1 MQTLVIE
8 GYLAAD
14 PSILSAQG
22 SGKKR
27 ASFRVLETTR
37 FRRGDGTPGE
47 RTTGFNCVCF
57 NETTAEKYIEPFAR
71 KGSRVVIQGHVE
83 NDTWTGKDGVEH
95 FDLRLIVA
103 DIRLKNRRDRAE
115 GDGPAQPLQVQE
127 PAGGYDLNDD
137 IPF

>member
-22 SGKKR
+22 SGRKR

-37 FRRGDGTPGE
+37 YRRADGEQGE

-57 NETTAEKYIEPFAR
+57 SEATTENYIAPYAR
-71 KGSRVVIQGHVE
+71 KGSRVVIHGHVE
-83 NDTWTGKDGVEH
+83 NDSWTGKDGVEH
-95 FDLRLIVA
+95 FDLRVVV
-103 DIRLKNRRDRAE
+103 DDMRLKNRRASAAREADKDDAYVSE
-115 GDGPAQPLQVQE
+115 
-127 PAGGYDLNDD
+127 AGAAVLDDD

>member
-22 SGKKR
+22 SGHKR

-37 FRRGDGTPGE
+37 YRRADGEQGE

-57 NETTAEKYIEPFAR
+57 NEATAENYIAPYAR
-71 KGSRVVIQGHVE
+71 KGSRVILQGHVE
-83 NDTWTGKDGVEH
+83 NDSWTGKDGVEH
-95 FDLRLIVA
+95 YDLRVVV
-103 DIRLKNRRDRAE
+103 DDMRLKNRRDAPSNRELAA
-115 GDGPAQPLQVQE
+115 GDAGPDA
-127 PAGGYDLNDD
+127 ASGYDLNDD

>member
-22 SGKKR
+22 SGRKR

-37 FRRGDGTPGE
+37 YRRADGEQGE

-57 NETTAEKYIEPFAR
+57 NEATAENYIAPYAR

-83 NDTWTGKDGVEH
+83 NDSWTGKDGVEH
-95 FDLRLIVA
+95 FDLRVVV
-103 DIRLKNRRDRAE
+103 DDMRLKNRRD
-115 GDGPAQPLQVQE
+115 PAANREP
-127 PAGGYDLNDD
+127 PAGDAGRDAATGYDLNDD

>member
-14 PSILSAQG
+14 PSILAAQG
-22 SGKKR
+22 SGRKR

-37 FRRGDGTPGE
+37 YRRSDGEPGE

-57 NETTAEKYIEPFAR
+57 NEATTENYIAPYAR

-83 NDTWTGKDGVEH
+83 NDSWTGKDGVEH
-95 FDLRLIVA
+95 FDLRVVV
-103 DIRLKNRRDRAE
+103 DDMRLKNRRVPASREADA
-115 GDGPAQPLQVQE
+115 GDAYVSE
-127 PAGGYDLNDD
+127 AGAAALDDD

>member
-14 PSILSAQG
+14 PSIFSAQS
-22 SGKKR
+22 SGRKR

-37 FRRGDGTPGE
+37 YRRADGEQAE

-57 NETTAEKYIEPFAR
+57 NEATTENYIAPYAR
-71 KGSRVVIQGHVE
+71 KGSRVIIQGHVE
-83 NDTWTGKDGVEH
+83 NDSWTGKDGVEH
-95 FDLRLIVA
+95 YDLRVVVG
-103 DIRLKNRRDRAE
+103 DMRLKNRRSPVSTETDA
-115 GDGPAQPLQVQE
+115 GDAYVSEADSAAL
-127 PAGGYDLNDD
+127 DDD

>member
-14 PSILSAQG
+14 PSILSAHT
-22 SGKKR
+22 SGRKR

-37 FRRGDGTPGE
+37 YRRADGEQGE

-57 NETTAEKYIEPFAR
+57 NEATTENYIAPYAR
-71 KGSRVVIQGHVE
+71 KGSRVIIQGHVE
-83 NDTWTGKDGVEH
+83 NDSWTGKDGVEH
-95 FDLRLIVA
+95 YDLRVVVE
-103 DIRLKNRRDRAE
+103 DMRLKNRRSLVSTEADA
-115 GDGPAQPLQVQE
+115 GDAYVSE
-127 PAGGYDLNDD
+127 ADSTALNDD

>member
-22 SGKKR
+22 SGRKR
-27 ASFRVLETTR
+27 ASFRLLETTR
-37 FRRGDGTPGE
+37 YRRADGEQGE

-57 NETTAEKYIEPFAR
+57 NEATTENYIAPYAR
-71 KGSRVVIQGHVE
+71 KGSRVVLQGHVE
-83 NDTWTGKDGVEH
+83 NDSWTGKDGVEH
-95 FDLRLIVA
+95 YDLRVVV
-103 DIRLKNRRDRAE
+103 DDMRLKNRRDARSNREPGA
-115 GDGPAQPLQVQE
+115 GDAGPDATS
-127 PAGGYDLNDD
+127 GYDLNDD

>member
-22 SGKKR
+22 TGRKR

-37 FRRGDGTPGE
+37 YRRADGEQGE

-57 NETTAEKYIEPFAR
+57 NEATAENYVAPYAR

-83 NDTWTGKDGVEH
+83 NDSWTGKDGVEH
-95 FDLRLIVA
+95 FDLRVIVE
-103 DIRLKNRRDRAE
+103 DMRLKNRRAAGAREAE
-115 GDGPAQPLQVQE
+115 ADDAYVSE
-127 PAGGYDLNDD
+127 AGAAALDDD

>member
-22 SGKKR
+22 SGRKR

-37 FRRGDGTPGE
+37 YRRADGEQGE

-57 NETTAEKYIEPFAR
+57 NEATTENYIAPYAR
-71 KGSRVVIQGHVE
+71 KGSRVVLQGHVE
-83 NDTWTGKDGVEH
+83 NDSWTGKDGVEH
-95 FDLRLIVA
+95 YDLRVVVE
-103 DIRLKNRRDRAE
+103 DMRLKNRRDAPSNRELAA
-115 GDGPAQPLQVQE
+115 GDAGPDA
-127 PAGGYDLNDD
+127 ASGYDLNDD